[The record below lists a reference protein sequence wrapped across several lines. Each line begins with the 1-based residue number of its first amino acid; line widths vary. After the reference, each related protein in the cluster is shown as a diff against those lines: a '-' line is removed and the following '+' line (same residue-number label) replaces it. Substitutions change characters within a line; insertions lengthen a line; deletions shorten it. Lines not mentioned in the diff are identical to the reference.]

1 MTRAPSHSL
10 EDVLRTY
17 FHAKDENRP
26 HLLDRIFTPAAILE
40 IRNHT
45 STIAFPS
52 LTSGRDA
59 IADVLVRDFAKTYEN
74 VYSFYLQR
82 PTGPLPGFDCQWV
95 VAMTEKGSRSVRL
108 GCGRYAWQFDTD
120 ATGLASRLT
129 IDIAEMQVLEPS
141 AAGET
146 FAALALLTYPWSS
159 LAEVTRAGE
168 RYPVLA
174 PVVQALI
181 AM

>member
-1 MTRAPSHSL
+1 MTRVASHSPA
-10 EDVLRTY
+10 DVLRTY

-26 HLLDRIFTPAAILE
+26 HLLDRVFTPVAVLE
-40 IRNHT
+40 IRNQT

-52 LTSGRDA
+52 LMSGRDA
-59 IADVLVRDFAKTYEN
+59 IADVLARDFAKTYEN

-82 PTGPLPGFDCQWV
+82 PTGALPEFDCQWV
-95 VAMTEKGSRSVRL
+95 VAMTEKDSRSARL
-108 GCGRYAWQFDTD
+108 GCGRYAWQFDAD
-120 ATGLASRLT
+120 SNGLANRLT
-129 IDIAEMQVLEPS
+129 IDIAEMGVLEPS

-168 RYPVLA
+168 RYPVFA
-174 PVVQALI
+174 PVVQALTE
-181 AM
+181 M